1 MQRSKDTMF
10 PLIEQWERSGQT
22 QADFVKDHNLSLS
35 CFSYWRSV
43 YLRAQE
49 DSSYSASSNF
59 IAVEQ
64 SSARTA
70 GMVELIFPSGARAI
84 FYQANADLIRALV
97 R

>member
-1 MQRSKDTMF
+1 RSKDTMF
-10 PLIEQWERSGQT
+10 PLIEKWELSGQT
-22 QADFVKDHNLSLS
+22 QTDFAKDHNLSLS

-49 DSSYSASSNF
+49 VGSDSASSSF

-64 SSARTA
+64 SSAGSP